1 MESWRITWRQ
11 LVAAL
16 PRICAAA
23 GCDGEAAKAS
33 ALRGVLEMLK
43 TDRPELTQGSTT
55 TPPPLMCVQDWPV
68 EAGDLIVWLGMWSGT
83 LELKSSDK
91 NGNPVASVG
100 TCEEWFARACF
111 EIDQE
116 AGVPAACRWL
126 LNWWDDTPRDEVRA
140 LLIPE
145 VEFALNPAAGDPHL
159 SGARAKLAPKPAAS
173 TAAPF

>member
-100 TCEEWFARACF
+100 TCEEWFAR
-111 EIDQE
+111 EI
-116 AGVPAACRWL
+116 G
-126 LNWWDDTPRDEVRA
+126 RA
-140 LLIPE
+140 H
-145 VEFALNPAAGDPHL
+145 V
-159 SGARAKLAPKPAAS
+159 
-173 TAAPF
+173 